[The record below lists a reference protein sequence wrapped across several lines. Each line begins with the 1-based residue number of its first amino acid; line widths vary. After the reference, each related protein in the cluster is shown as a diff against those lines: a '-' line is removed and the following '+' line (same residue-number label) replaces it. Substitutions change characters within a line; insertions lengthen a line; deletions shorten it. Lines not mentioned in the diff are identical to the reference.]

1 MRGGTGFNHARNCML
16 CVVIIII
23 IIIIIICNLII
34 ITEKA
39 DDKTGSTHVTLW
51 HVRAMFV
58 PPVVQTTLYHFSGR
72 RHFYSTFMS
81 PATIKRT

>member
-1 MRGGTGFNHARNCML
+1 MRDGTGFNHARNYIL
-16 CVVIIII
+16 CVVVVVVIV
-23 IIIIIICNLII
+23 IIICNLLI

-51 HVRAMFV
+51 LVRAMLV

-72 RHFYSTFMS
+72 GRFYGTSLS